1 MQPIT
6 ELINEYLAYCKSPKK
21 LDKKTIKAYRIDL
34 AQFIRFSS
42 SFDSPFSIDCIREH
56 IKYLQST
63 FVSSTSKRKIA
74 SVKAFFF
81 YLEEMK
87 ILPIEKNPFHLIKMK
102 YKEPRK
108 LPATIP
114 TNILIRLFRSLYSEL
129 SDAKTPYAKKAA
141 ARNVAV
147 VELLFATGMR
157 ISELCCLV
165 PEQLDLYGQSVRIWG
180 KGARERI
187 IPIENQDVLK
197 ALQYYISLHTE
208 EIQKCG
214 YLFVNGR
221 GTRYSEQSA
230 RNMIR
235 HHRDACNISLRII
248 PHMFRHTFATSFVD
262 ADVDIRVIQI
272 LMWHS
277 SIKTTEIYT
286 EVSTAKKRKV
296 IAQKHLRNDI
306 HSEIRSPFSA
316 DIKAANL

>member
-1 MQPIT
+1 MQLVT
-6 ELINEYLAYCKSPKK
+6 DLTNEYLSYCKSPKK
-21 LDKKTIKAYRIDL
+21 LDEKTIKAYRIDL
-34 AQFIRFSS
+34 AQFIRFSAD
-42 SFDSPFSIDCIREH
+42 FDSPFSLDCIREH

-63 FVSSTSKRKIA
+63 FASSTSKRKIA

-81 YLEEMK
+81 YLEEIK
-87 ILPIEKNPFHLIKMK
+87 ILPIEKNPFHMIKMK

-114 TNILIRLFRSLYSEL
+114 TDILIGIFRSLYAEL
-129 SDAKTPYAKKAA
+129 SDAKTPYAQKVA
-141 ARNVAV
+141 ARNIAV

-157 ISELCCLV
+157 ISELCSLA
-165 PEQLDLYGQSVRIWG
+165 PDQLARYGQSVRIWG

-197 ALQYYISLHTE
+197 ALRYYISLHTD
-208 EIQKCG
+208 EILKCG

-221 GTRYSEQSA
+221 GMRYSEQSA

-235 HHRDACNISLRII
+235 HHRDACHISLRII

-262 ADVDIRVIQI
+262 ADVDIRVIQT
-272 LMWHS
+272 LMGHS

-296 IAQKHLRNDI
+296 IAQKHLRNNI
-306 HSEIRSPFSA
+306 HSEVPSPFSA
-316 DIKAANL
+316 NDKVINI

>member
-1 MQPIT
+1 MQPVT
-6 ELINEYLAYCKSPKK
+6 DLTNEYLSYCKSPKK
-21 LDKKTIKAYRIDL
+21 LDEKTIKAYRIDL
-34 AQFIRFSS
+34 TQFIRFSAD
-42 SFDSPFSIDCIREH
+42 FDSPFSLDCIREH

-63 FVSSTSKRKIA
+63 FASSTSKRKIA
-74 SVKAFFF
+74 SIKAFFF
-81 YLEEMK
+81 YLEETK
-87 ILPIEKNPFHLIKMK
+87 ILPIEKNPFHMIKMK

-114 TNILIRLFRSLYSEL
+114 TDILIGIFRSLYSEL

-141 ARNVAV
+141 ARNIAV

-157 ISELCCLV
+157 ISELCSLA
-165 PEQLDLYGQSVRIWG
+165 PDQLDLYGQSVRIWG

-197 ALQYYISLHTE
+197 ALRYYISLHAD
-208 EIQKCG
+208 EIRKCG

-221 GTRYSEQSA
+221 GMRYSEQSA

-235 HHRDACNISLRII
+235 HHRDACHISLRII

-262 ADVDIRVIQI
+262 ADVDIRVIQT
-272 LMWHS
+272 LMGHS

-306 HSEIRSPFSA
+306 HSEVPSPFSA
-316 DIKAANL
+316 NDQSVNI

>member
-1 MQPIT
+1 MQLVT
-6 ELINEYLAYCKSPKK
+6 DLTNEYLSYCKSPKK
-21 LDKKTIKAYRIDL
+21 LDEKTIKAYRIDL
-34 AQFIRFSS
+34 TQFIRFSAD
-42 SFDSPFSIDCIREH
+42 FDSPFSLDCIREH

-63 FVSSTSKRKIA
+63 FASSTSKRKIA

-81 YLEEMK
+81 YLEEIK
-87 ILPIEKNPFHLIKMK
+87 ILPIEKNPFHMIKMK

-114 TNILIRLFRSLYSEL
+114 TDILIGIFRSLYAEL
-129 SDAKTPYAKKAA
+129 SDAKTPYAQKVA
-141 ARNVAV
+141 ARNIAV

-157 ISELCCLV
+157 ISELCSLA
-165 PEQLDLYGQSVRIWG
+165 PDQLDLYGQSVRIWG

-197 ALQYYISLHTE
+197 ALRYYISLHTD
-208 EIQKCG
+208 EILKCG

-221 GTRYSEQSA
+221 GMRYSEQSA

-235 HHRDACNISLRII
+235 HHRDTCHISLRII

-262 ADVDIRVIQI
+262 ADVDIRVIQT
-272 LMWHS
+272 LMGHS

-296 IAQKHLRNDI
+296 IAQKHLRNNI
-306 HSEIRSPFSA
+306 HSEVPSPFSA
-316 DIKAANL
+316 NDKVINI

>member
-1 MQPIT
+1 MQLVT
-6 ELINEYLAYCKSPKK
+6 DLTNEYLSYCKSPKK
-21 LDKKTIKAYRIDL
+21 LDEKTIKAYRIDL
-34 AQFIRFSS
+34 TQFIRFSAD
-42 SFDSPFSIDCIREH
+42 FDSPFSLDCIREH

-63 FVSSTSKRKIA
+63 FASSTSKRKIA

-81 YLEEMK
+81 YLEEIK
-87 ILPIEKNPFHLIKMK
+87 ILPIEKNPFHMIKMK

-114 TNILIRLFRSLYSEL
+114 TDILIGIFRSLYAEL
-129 SDAKTPYAKKAA
+129 SDAKTPYAQKVA
-141 ARNVAV
+141 ARNIAV

-157 ISELCCLV
+157 ISELCSLA
-165 PEQLDLYGQSVRIWG
+165 PDQLDLYGQSVRIWG

-197 ALQYYISLHTE
+197 ALRYYISLHTD
-208 EIQKCG
+208 EILKCG

-221 GTRYSEQSA
+221 GMRYSEQSA

-235 HHRDACNISLRII
+235 HHRDACHISLRII

-262 ADVDIRVIQI
+262 ADVDIRVIQT
-272 LMWHS
+272 LMGHS

-296 IAQKHLRNDI
+296 IAQKHLRNNI
-306 HSEIRSPFSA
+306 HSEVPSPFSA
-316 DIKAANL
+316 NDKVINI

>member
-1 MQPIT
+1 MQLVT
-6 ELINEYLAYCKSPKK
+6 DLTNEYLSYCKSPKK
-21 LDKKTIKAYRIDL
+21 LDEKTIKAYRIDL
-34 AQFIRFSS
+34 AQFIRFSAD
-42 SFDSPFSIDCIREH
+42 FDSPFSLDCIREH

-63 FVSSTSKRKIA
+63 FASSTSKRKIA

-81 YLEEMK
+81 YLEEIK
-87 ILPIEKNPFHLIKMK
+87 ILPIEKNPFHMIKMK

-114 TNILIRLFRSLYSEL
+114 TDILIGIFRSLYAEL
-129 SDAKTPYAKKAA
+129 SDAKTPYAQKVA
-141 ARNVAV
+141 ARNIAV

-157 ISELCCLV
+157 ISELCSLA
-165 PEQLDLYGQSVRIWG
+165 PDQLDLYGQSVRIWG

-197 ALQYYISLHTE
+197 ALRYYISLHTD
-208 EIQKCG
+208 EILKCG

-221 GTRYSEQSA
+221 GMRYSEQSA

-235 HHRDACNISLRII
+235 HHRDACHISLRII

-262 ADVDIRVIQI
+262 ADVDIRVIQT
-272 LMWHS
+272 LMGHS

-296 IAQKHLRNDI
+296 IAQKHLRNNI
-306 HSEIRSPFSA
+306 HSEVPSPFSA
-316 DIKAANL
+316 NDKVINI

>member
-1 MQPIT
+1 MQLVT
-6 ELINEYLAYCKSPKK
+6 DLTNEYLSYCKSPKK
-21 LDKKTIKAYRIDL
+21 LDEKTIKAYRIDL
-34 AQFIRFSS
+34 AQFIRFSAD
-42 SFDSPFSIDCIREH
+42 FDSPFSLDCIREH

-63 FVSSTSKRKIA
+63 FASSTSNRKIA

-81 YLEEMK
+81 YLEEIK
-87 ILPIEKNPFHLIKMK
+87 ILPIEKNPFHMIKMK

-114 TNILIRLFRSLYSEL
+114 TDILIGIFRSLYAEL
-129 SDAKTPYAKKAA
+129 SDAKTPYAQKVA
-141 ARNVAV
+141 ARNIAV

-157 ISELCCLV
+157 ISELCSLA
-165 PEQLDLYGQSVRIWG
+165 PDQLDLYGQSVRIWG

-197 ALQYYISLHTE
+197 ALRYYISLHTD
-208 EIQKCG
+208 EILKCG

-221 GTRYSEQSA
+221 GMRYSEQSA

-235 HHRDACNISLRII
+235 HHRDACHISLRII

-262 ADVDIRVIQI
+262 ADVDIRVIQT
-272 LMWHS
+272 LMGHS

-296 IAQKHLRNDI
+296 IAQKHLSNNI
-306 HSEIRSPFSA
+306 HSEVPSPFSA
-316 DIKAANL
+316 NDKVINI

>member
-1 MQPIT
+1 
-6 ELINEYLAYCKSPKK
+6 
-21 LDKKTIKAYRIDL
+21 
-34 AQFIRFSS
+34 
-42 SFDSPFSIDCIREH
+42 
-56 IKYLQST
+56 
-63 FVSSTSKRKIA
+63 
-74 SVKAFFF
+74 
-81 YLEEMK
+81 
-87 ILPIEKNPFHLIKMK
+87 MK

-157 ISELCCLV
+157 ISELCCLA

-272 LMWHS
+272 LMGHS